1 MILQKTNIDGLSKD
15 VSTGAVINTDKS
27 AYEMYKAQRKVALE
41 QQKTLQNVNEIHQE
55 VETLKQDIN
64 DIKSMLSILIQREK

>member
-1 MILQKTNIDGLSKD
+1 MILQKTNVDGLSKD
-15 VSTGAVINTDKS
+15 ITTGAIINTDRN

-41 QQKTLQNVNEIHQE
+41 QQKTLQNVSDIHQE